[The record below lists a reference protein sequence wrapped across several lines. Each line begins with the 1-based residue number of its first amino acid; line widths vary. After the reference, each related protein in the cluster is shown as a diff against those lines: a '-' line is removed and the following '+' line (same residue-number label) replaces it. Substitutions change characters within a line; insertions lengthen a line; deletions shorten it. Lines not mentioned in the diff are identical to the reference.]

1 MKTAAGLL
9 LVFFALF
16 APRAS
21 ALAQPPAPASSTS
34 PGSNLDPT
42 AATAAYFASVPPAE
56 KARSD
61 AYFEGGYWLILW
73 DFLAGAVVYLILLR
87 TRLSARMRDFAQ
99 RLTKRKPLQTWVYWM
114 QYLVL
119 TSIVFFP
126 LSVYEG
132 FFREHKY
139 GLANQTFGPWMG
151 DQMKGFLISL
161 ILGGLGLMLFYG
173 VLRRASKSWWLWGS
187 LTAILLLAV
196 ASLIAPIYIAPLF
209 NKYKKLE
216 DSRVKDPI
224 LSLARANGITVHDVY
239 EVDASRQS
247 KRVSA
252 NVSGFLGTER
262 ITLNDNLLNRC
273 TLPEIEAVMGHEMGH
288 YVLHHVYK
296 GVLFFGVLIVIGFAA
311 VRWAFDRIVAS
322 KGASWG
328 VSDVGDVASL
338 PLFILLI
345 STYFFLLTP
354 VTNSYIRTE
363 EAEADLFGLNAT
375 RLPDGMAKVALK
387 LGEYRKLDP
396 GELEEIVFFDHPSGR
411 SRIAMAMRWKAE
423 NLK

>member
-42 AATAAYFASVPPAE
+42 AATAAYLASVPPAE

-187 LTAILLLAV
+187 LTAIFLLAV

>member
-1 MKTAAGLL
+1 
-9 LVFFALF
+9 
-16 APRAS
+16 
-21 ALAQPPAPASSTS
+21 
-34 PGSNLDPT
+34 
-42 AATAAYFASVPPAE
+42 
-56 KARSD
+56 
-61 AYFEGGYWLILW
+61 
-73 DFLAGAVVYLILLR
+73 
-87 TRLSARMRDFAQ
+87 MRDFAQ

-187 LTAILLLAV
+187 LTAISLLAV

-396 GELEEIVFFDHPSGR
+396 GKLEEIVFFDHPSGR
-411 SRIAMAMRWKAE
+411 SRIARAMRWKAE